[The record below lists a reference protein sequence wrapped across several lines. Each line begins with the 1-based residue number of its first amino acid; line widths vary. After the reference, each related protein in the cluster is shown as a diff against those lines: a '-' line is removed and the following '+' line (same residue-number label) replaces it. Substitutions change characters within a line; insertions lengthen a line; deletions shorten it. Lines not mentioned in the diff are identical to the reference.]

1 MTDDLDRST
10 RPGKWIKRGPMPEV
24 PTAQPSPTVAVA
36 ALLAEIR
43 EETCPIRKQELED
56 AFKAHCEAYDAINP
70 ESLPADPK
78 PLYSEII
85 GVIPVDIDLTEG
97 MTQEGWTEIHQ
108 RILACKRHAGK
119 WASKSRKFAT
129 NKWGIDFVA
138 ESEAQMEL
146 ALGIEAKTGPE
157 PCDEHKEAA
166 AANGLVRAYERGYG
180 KDADLAGWDAARA
193 GRVLELMGPIE
204 GFLVRLRGIVTGERA

>member
-119 WASKSRKFAT
+119 WASKSRKFAA

-157 PCDEHKEAA
+157 PCDEPREVV

-204 GFLVRLRGIVTGERA
+204 GFLVRLRGIVTGN

>member
-1 MTDDLDRST
+1 
-10 RPGKWIKRGPMPEV
+10 MPEV
-24 PTAQPSPTVAVA
+24 PTPQPSPTVAVA

-43 EETCPIRKQELED
+43 EETCPIRKQELEE
-56 AFKAHCEAYDAINP
+56 AFKAHCDAYDAINP
-70 ESLPADPK
+70 ESLEADPQAV
-78 PLYSEII
+78 YAEIV
-85 GVIPVDIDLTEG
+85 GVIPMGIDLSDSI
-97 MTQEGWTEIHQ
+97 TQEGWAEIHQ

-119 WASKSRKFAT
+119 WASKSRKFAA

-146 ALGIEAKTGPE
+146 ALGIEGKAEPE
-157 PCDEHKEAA
+157 QCDEPREVL

-180 KDADLAGWDAARA
+180 KDTNLAGWDTARA

-204 GFLVRLRGIVTGERA
+204 GFLVRLRGIVTGN